1 MPAFSPSR
9 RYELTAIQI
18 DIITYCVNQQL
29 KEFSPQE
36 DNEARKLLAELNS
49 GGEPTDPPISDPSDP
64 YYNSCD
70 I

>member
-9 RYELTAIQI
+9 KYELTSLQI

-36 DNEARKLLAELNS
+36 DNEVRKLLAELNS
-49 GGEPTDPPISDPSDP
+49 GGEDICRSISDPTDP